1 MFNINANLM
10 NFADIGKF
18 QSFQVIKGCESFA
31 PNVIHRL
38 GADETSVSIDQF
50 SNFGK
55 IDIRDCPTYYFG
67 KNFAVCSAV

>member
-1 MFNINANLM
+1 MVNVNANVI

-18 QSFQVIKGCESFA
+18 HAFQAIKHCESFA
-31 PNVIHRL
+31 PNVTQRL

-67 KNFAVCSAV
+67 KNFAVHSAV